1 LQGISIRRAGI
12 ADKVAVQAGNGKRL
26 CQGEGRGEVLV
37 AVFVHEDGELSAA
50 VSGSPRPRG
59 AVGQLIRAGRQP
71 KSFDRPIDVA
81 ISRSLSDPSGCE
93 KRKGASIGRGVRQ
106 SARPSP
112 GSRSGTGAGRGLK
125 GHVRRLAHSPRP
137 LEAMVL
143 RRLYE
148 SRAGFAFSSSRR
160 VGQRRSGG
168 KQSGTAAPPRGISPA
183 QGGLVAPVHGVQ
195 VGPSARLSIAR

>member
-1 LQGISIRRAGI
+1 MSGRRAW
-12 ADKVAVQAGNGKRL
+12 
-26 CQGEGRGEVLV
+26 RGPGCG
-37 AVFVHEDGELSAA
+37 FVHEDGELSAA

-168 KQSGTAAPPRGISPA
+168 SRADGRAAPRHLAGSRRPSRPGSRR
-183 QGGLVAPVHGVQ
+183 
-195 VGPSARLSIAR
+195 SARPVREAVDSALS